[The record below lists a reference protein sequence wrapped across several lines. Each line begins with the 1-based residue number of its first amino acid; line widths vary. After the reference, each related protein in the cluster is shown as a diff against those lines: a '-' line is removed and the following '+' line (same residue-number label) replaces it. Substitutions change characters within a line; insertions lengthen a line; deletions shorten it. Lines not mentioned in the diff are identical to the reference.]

1 MLKILYAGSPEIS
14 ATALQD
20 LINSKKVD
28 IVGILTNAPRAKGRN
43 KAPTQTAV
51 AHVANAA
58 AIPVLEPE
66 KLTEEVRNQI
76 VTLNPDILVCFA
88 YGKIFGPK
96 FMALFPK
103 GGINLHASLLPKYR
117 GASPVPAAIL
127 AGETIVGNTVQ
138 RIAQEMDTGDI
149 LLQKELLLNGS
160 ENSVEVLDTLTSY
173 GADMILK
180 VLSDIEENC
189 ENAVPQ
195 DNTRASYCSIM
206 QKEDGEIDWN
216 DSAINI
222 YAKIKAFYGW
232 PTAYTCVDGT
242 IVTIHNA
249 SIYNSTGTEYENN
262 STTAGTIIGIDKKD
276 GILIKT
282 GKGILSVQNLQKQSK
297 KAMNFKDFING
308 MKNIQGM
315 TCTNS
320 KNNA

>member
-14 ATALQD
+14 AIALKD
-20 LINSKKVD
+20 LIDSNKVD
-28 IVGILTNAPRAKGRN
+28 IVGVLTNAPRAKGRN
-43 KAPTQTAV
+43 KIPQQTPV
-51 AHVANAA
+51 AEVANSAN
-58 AIPVLEPE
+58 IPVLEPE
-66 KLTEEVRNQI
+66 KLTEDVRNQI
-76 VTLNPDILVCFA
+76 AALNPDIIVCFA

-103 GGINLHASLLPKYR
+103 GGINLHASLLPKFR

-149 LLQKELLLNGS
+149 LLQKDLQLTGT
-160 ENSVEVLDTLTSY
+160 ENSVEVLDTLTSF
-173 GADMILK
+173 GAEMILQ
-180 VLSDIEENC
+180 VLSDIENSC
-189 ENAVPQ
+189 ENAISQ
-195 DNTRASYCSIM
+195 NNEEASYCSIM

-216 DSAINI
+216 DSALNI
-222 YAKIKAFYGW
+222 HAKIRAFYGW
-232 PTAYTCVDGT
+232 PTAFTGLDGT
-242 IVTIHNA
+242 IVTIHKA
-249 SIYNSTGTEYENN
+249 AIYNSIGTVFENDSN
-262 STTAGTIIGIDKKD
+262 IEGTIIGVDKKE

-282 GKGILSVQNLQKQSK
+282 GNGILAVQNLQKQSK

-308 MKNIQGM
+308 IKNIQGM

>member
-20 LINSKKVD
+20 LIDSKSVE
-28 IVGILTNAPRAKGRN
+28 IVGVLTNAPRAKGRN
-43 KAPTQTAV
+43 KTPTQTPV
-51 AHVANAA
+51 AQVANNAG
-58 AIPVLEPE
+58 IPVLEPE
-66 KLTEEVRNQI
+66 KLTEPERNQI
-76 VTLNPDILVCFA
+76 AALNPDIIVCFA

-127 AGETIVGNTVQ
+127 AGESVLGNTVQ

-149 LLQKELLLNGS
+149 LLQKELQLNGT

-173 GADMILK
+173 GAEMILQ
-180 VLSDIEENC
+180 VLSNIENNC
-189 ENAVPQ
+189 ENPIPQ
-195 DNTRASYCSIM
+195 DNSLASYCSIM
-206 QKEDGEIDWN
+206 QKEDGEINWN
-216 DSAINI
+216 DSAFNI
-222 YAKIKAFYGW
+222 HSKIRAFYGW
-232 PTAYTCVDGT
+232 PTAYTGLDGT

-249 SIYNSTGTEYENN
+249 NIYNSIGTDYENDSN
-262 STTAGTIIGIDKKD
+262 VPGTIIGVDKKA
-276 GILIKT
+276 GILVKT
-282 GKGILSVQNLQKQSK
+282 GEGILSVQNLQKQSK